1 MRCVTLFEFQKV
13 LITESPDSDAVYV
26 TPSEADAIQQAA
38 IYYGCTRPRE
48 WFSITRVSNKSYLKA
63 GCWVGVI
70 STGNLRLEVLPKIG
84 SDDEGVADRAPKIGA
99 GERIDLLKMLTE
111 TEKLPDCIIREV
123 VGGHSMNDI
132 IEFTIRWYITK
143 LNSLINLGLVRGYQE
158 SSDDLGVLRGRI
170 NPQAQMLNRFLR
182 RPLIACIYDDF
193 IEDTKLNRILKAGLR
208 SCIKLS
214 GNLNH
219 RTIATSSLMLMDSVS
234 NQKVSAKEA
243 RAYVLERREQKFE
256 SLHSL
261 ACFFLEN
268 ETPDLINPI
277 NREFVNIQKNK
288 TVGILYNMELL
299 FEQYVYKKL
308 NESSGRYSVKS
319 CTVTSQEKNKRFV
332 VRKLKISSAPESI
345 FALKPD
351 IVIRDQNYKTLL
363 VADTKW
369 KTVKTNNSPS
379 TDDSSEQVARVGK
392 RLGISQSDIYQLL
405 AYSEYYGVEGRPT
418 KVALIFPM
426 DPRHDTKDTTGIK
439 EQRPND
445 DRLSALPSAEDESL
459 EWYLSSP
466 IRDSK
471 SHARIYIKL
480 FPLPL
485 Y

>member
-13 LITESPDSDAVYV
+13 LITESPNPDSIYV
-26 TPSEADAIQQAA
+26 TPSEADSIQQAA
-38 IYYGCTRPRE
+38 VYYGCKRPRE
-48 WFSITRVSNKSYLKA
+48 WFSIVRISNKSYLKA

-70 STGNLRLEVLPKIG
+70 SAGNLRLEVLPKIG
-84 SDDEGVADRAPKIGA
+84 SDDEGLADQIPKTAA

-111 TEKLPDCIIREV
+111 TGELPDCIIREV

-132 IEFTIRWYITK
+132 VEFTIRWYITK

-158 SSDDLGVLRGRI
+158 SVEDLGVLRGRI
-170 NPQAQMLNRFLR
+170 NPKAQMLNRFLR
-182 RPLIACIYDDF
+182 KPLIACIYDDF
-193 IEDTKLNRILKAGLR
+193 TEDTKLNRILKAGLR
-208 SCIKLS
+208 CCIMLS
-214 GNLNH
+214 QNLNQ
-219 RTIATSSLMLMDSVS
+219 IAIARSSLTLMDTVS
-234 NQKVSAKEA
+234 NQKVSSKEA

-277 NREFVNIQKNK
+277 NRESDNINKNK

-299 FEQYVYKKL
+299 FEKYVYTKL
-308 NESSGRYSVKS
+308 NESRGRYSVKPHV
-319 CTVTSQEKNKRFV
+319 VTAQEKSKRFV
-332 VRKLKISSAPESI
+332 VRKQKLNSPSELI

-351 IVIRDQNYKTLL
+351 IVIRDKNEKTLM

-369 KTVKTNNSPS
+369 KTVKINNSLS
-379 TDDSSEQVARVGK
+379 TDDSSEQVAKVGK

-405 AYSEYYGVEGRPT
+405 AYSEYYGAEGRST
-418 KVALIFPM
+418 KVALIFPL
-426 DPRHDTKDTTGIK
+426 DPRHDANDIKD
-439 EQRPND
+439 QQPND
-445 DRLSALPSAEDESL
+445 ERLSALPSAEDESI
-459 EWYLSSP
+459 EWYLSPP

-471 SHARIYIKL
+471 LHARIYIKL

-485 Y
+485 C